1 MALSYPVHAV
11 AGVLVEAMDYRVEGY
26 GTFLS
31 CPSTLMDPLARF
43 INRVEVYMLYKMNSA
58 P

>member
-43 INRVEVYMLYKMNSA
+43 INRVEVYMYVV
-58 P
+58 